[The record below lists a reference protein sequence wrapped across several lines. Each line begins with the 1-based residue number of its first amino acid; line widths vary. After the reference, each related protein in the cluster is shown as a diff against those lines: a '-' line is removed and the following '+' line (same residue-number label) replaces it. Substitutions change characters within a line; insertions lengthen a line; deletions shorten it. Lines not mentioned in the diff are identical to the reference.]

1 MKYQIEKQGDEF
13 RVMDETK
20 SVIVGTHSTEGAA
33 EEQIAALVNSLETYG
48 TLYELA
54 NVHIF
59 NVGEWNGKKYSTA
72 DLDEIVSAFA
82 EVGYRPPVK
91 IGHSD
96 DDSAP
101 AYGWIRSVKRIGDGL
116 FADFM
121 DLPESVFTAIKDRR
135 YDIVSSEIWTNLKRG
150 GKTFS
155 KALKAVSLLGSAIP
169 GVNLKPLRDCFTMQ
183 TDAVAITYK
192 FKSGDLEMPQPNT
205 IKPED
210 FTITTLES
218 AQTVVADLI
227 AKFNALAAT
236 HTETDKTELAK
247 MQAQLDADKLEIAR
261 LSAENQAR
269 DIDAAVSKIRIPA
282 YRGFFKELYS
292 VAMAPALAA
301 TVVKF
306 SADGKDPVDTSIRKL
321 IDLMADKM
329 NADAVALFSQ
339 VPDLQ
344 NDLIDD
350 GGKDGETAGDKVARL
365 AAKYSAEHPEV
376 DYMSA
381 IEAVLNADKELKTAY
396 LSKEKQ

>member
-1 MKYQIEKQGDEF
+1 MRYQIEKQGDEF
-13 RVMDETK
+13 RVLDETK

-33 EEQIAALVNSLETYG
+33 QEQIAALDNSRETYG

-59 NVGEWNGKKYSTA
+59 NVGEWNGKKYNTA

-192 FKSGDLEMPQPNT
+192 FKTEDLEMPQQNT
-205 IKPED
+205 INADD
-210 FTITTLES
+210 FTVTTLDE
-218 AQTVVADLI
+218 AKKTVADLI

-236 HTETDKTELAK
+236 HTETDKAELVK
-247 MQAQLDADKLEIAR
+247 LQAQLDADKIEIAR
-261 LSAENQAR
+261 LSAENQTR

-339 VPDLQ
+339 VPDLE

-365 AAKYSAEHPEV
+365 AAKYSAEHPGV

>member
-33 EEQIAALVNSLETYG
+33 QEQIAALDNSRETYG

-59 NVGEWNGKKYSTA
+59 NVGEWNGKKYNTA

-169 GVNLKPLRDCFTMQ
+169 
-183 TDAVAITYK
+183 
-192 FKSGDLEMPQPNT
+192 
-205 IKPED
+205 
-210 FTITTLES
+210 
-218 AQTVVADLI
+218 
-227 AKFNALAAT
+227 
-236 HTETDKTELAK
+236 
-247 MQAQLDADKLEIAR
+247 
-261 LSAENQAR
+261 
-269 DIDAAVSKIRIPA
+269 
-282 YRGFFKELYS
+282 
-292 VAMAPALAA
+292 
-301 TVVKF
+301 
-306 SADGKDPVDTSIRKL
+306 
-321 IDLMADKM
+321 
-329 NADAVALFSQ
+329 
-339 VPDLQ
+339 
-344 NDLIDD
+344 
-350 GGKDGETAGDKVARL
+350 
-365 AAKYSAEHPEV
+365 
-376 DYMSA
+376 
-381 IEAVLNADKELKTAY
+381 
-396 LSKEKQ
+396 